1 MYASRIVVSASCM
14 PPLIGLT
21 RQGYNK
27 RAATYR
33 REKKGQTSA
42 TNWAPKQAPKW
53 TSGLELSNN
62 STHSREKKN
71 LVLVSVKSG
80 AEVGVGV
87 EVSLFFIVML
97 F

>member
-1 MYASRIVVSASCM
+1 MLHDKVQE
-14 PPLIGLT
+14 T
-21 RQGYNK
+21 RGNVPQ
-27 RAATYR
+27 
-33 REKKGQTSA
+33 REKKEQTSG
-42 TNWAPKQAPKW
+42 TIWAPKQAPKW

-87 EVSLFFIVML
+87 GVGVEVSLFFIVML